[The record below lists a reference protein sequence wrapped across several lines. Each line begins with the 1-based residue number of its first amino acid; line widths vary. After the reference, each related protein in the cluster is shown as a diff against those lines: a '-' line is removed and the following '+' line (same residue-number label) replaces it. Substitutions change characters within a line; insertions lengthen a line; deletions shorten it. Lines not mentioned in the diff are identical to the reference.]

1 MNKTKRLISIL
12 MAISIAVSV
21 LMVGSVS
28 ASAVTANAIKDVPT
42 YKSRT
47 AYMDSVRTGKTQASE
62 SFVDTFEKVY
72 SFTLK
77 NDANF
82 MLNFGFTNH
91 TKYSWNETY
100 LVEVYT
106 DPNLLYKK
114 DLTAWYWYAGY
125 ILDVPQGNY
134 QWLVA

>member
-1 MNKTKRLISIL
+1 MNNTKRLISIL

-28 ASAVTANAIKDVPT
+28 ASAATTATAIKDVPT

-47 AYMDSVRTGKTQASE
+47 AYMDSVRTGKTQASD

-91 TKYSWNETY
+91 TQY
-100 LVEVYT
+100 
-106 DPNLLYKK
+106 
-114 DLTAWYWYAGY
+114 
-125 ILDVPQGNY
+125 
-134 QWLVA
+134 

>member
-1 MNKTKRLISIL
+1 

-82 MLNFGFTNH
+82 MLDR
-91 TKYSWNETY
+91 KS
-100 LVEVYT
+100 VV
-106 DPNLLYKK
+106 
-114 DLTAWYWYAGY
+114 
-125 ILDVPQGNY
+125 
-134 QWLVA
+134 

>member
-47 AYMDSVRTGKTQASE
+47 AYIDSVRKGTTQASD
-62 SFVDTFEKVY
+62 SFVDTFEKVCL
-72 SFTLK
+72 TL
-77 NDANF
+77 
-82 MLNFGFTNH
+82 
-91 TKYSWNETY
+91 
-100 LVEVYT
+100 V
-106 DPNLLYKK
+106 LLIIQSIAGMKHILLK
-114 DLTAWYWYAGY
+114 FILTLTCF
-125 ILDVPQGNY
+125 IRKI
-134 QWLVA
+134 